1 MVHAV
6 INHQPLTIFAMLHR
20 TRHSGFTMLELGV
33 VIAIIAIL
41 AAILMPVYSQM
52 REKARSVSC
61 RSNLMQLGLSLH
73 LYAQDHAGRFPPRDD
88 QWGTVAPYLKNV
100 QIYRCPTD
108 NQPSTQIIG
117 GQPVEVSY
125 LYEGGYTN
133 DDVGNLRVAW
143 DRDFNHNNTS
153 ANVLFLNGK
162 TRSFTLKEWQ
172 AHGWKA
178 YRRSTSGGMMGM
190 GGWQW
195 STTSKTPPA
204 PPTTGGGMGGMG
216 GMGGI
221 PGAPPPMGGGAL
233 R

>member
-20 TRHSGFTMLELGV
+20 THNSGFTMLELSV

-41 AAILMPVYSQM
+41 AAILMPVYAQT
-52 REKARSVSC
+52 REKARATSC
-61 RSNLMQLGLSLH
+61 RSNLMQLGLALH

-88 QWGTVAPYLKNV
+88 QWGVIAPYLKNTRV
-100 QIYRCPTD
+100 YCCPSD
-108 NQPSTQIIG
+108 DQMPTQIIG

-125 LYEGGYTN
+125 LYKGGYTN
-133 DDVGNLRVAW
+133 DDVGNLRLAW
-143 DRDFNHNNTS
+143 DRDFVHNNTS
-153 ANVLFLNGK
+153 VNVLFLNGRI
-162 TRSFTLKEWQ
+162 RSLTLQEWQ

-178 YRRSTSGGMMGM
+178 YRGGTSGGMMGM

-195 STTSKTPPA
+195 STTSKTPPQ
-204 PPTTGGGMGGMG
+204 PPATGGGIGGMG

-221 PGAPPPMGGGAL
+221 PGAPPPTSGGAL